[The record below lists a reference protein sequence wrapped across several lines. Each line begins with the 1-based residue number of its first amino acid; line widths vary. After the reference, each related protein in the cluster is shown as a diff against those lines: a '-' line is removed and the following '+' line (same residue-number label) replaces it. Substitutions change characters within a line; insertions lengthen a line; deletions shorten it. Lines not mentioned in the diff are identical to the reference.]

1 MGRRHA
7 HRRDRR
13 GARSGASP
21 GRGDQALVVAA
32 AHVVVERSRDR
43 WQGARCRPPQA
54 RVARAGARLVA
65 RVLPGSADGASDRR
79 DHADR
84 RHLRDSG
91 ARRRASAPDRH
102 SLPDRRSI
110 RASHRRAG
118 RLRRRRG
125 RLPHRSDRI
134 GDRRPMKA
142 VNLLPREDAPRKATG
157 GRSNAVVIVAAAGS
171 LLVVLALVVATT
183 IASSH
188 VSSARADLD
197 ASRAEIART
206 PAHASSSLARNR
218 LLSARERRTLALAS
232 TLSRRVAWDRI
243 LRRLALVLPGDV
255 WLTDLAGD
263 TPTGTLDTTA
273 TAAPAT
279 PGAVPTGLQ
288 IDGYSYSHAAVAR
301 LLSRLEVVPD
311 LKDVQLQTS
320 TAEELNGVRVVRF
333 TIAADIRRGGDAK

>member
-1 MGRRHA
+1 
-7 HRRDRR
+7 
-13 GARSGASP
+13 
-21 GRGDQALVVAA
+21 
-32 AHVVVERSRDR
+32 
-43 WQGARCRPPQA
+43 
-54 RVARAGARLVA
+54 
-65 RVLPGSADGASDRR
+65 
-79 DHADR
+79 
-84 RHLRDSG
+84 
-91 ARRRASAPDRH
+91 
-102 SLPDRRSI
+102 
-110 RASHRRAG
+110 
-118 RLRRRRG
+118 
-125 RLPHRSDRI
+125 
-134 GDRRPMKA
+134 MKA
-142 VNLLPREDAPRKATG
+142 VNLLPREDAPRKATS

-197 ASRAEIART
+197 ASRAELART

-243 LRRLALVLPGDV
+243 LRRLALVLPDDV

>member
-1 MGRRHA
+1 
-7 HRRDRR
+7 
-13 GARSGASP
+13 
-21 GRGDQALVVAA
+21 
-32 AHVVVERSRDR
+32 
-43 WQGARCRPPQA
+43 
-54 RVARAGARLVA
+54 
-65 RVLPGSADGASDRR
+65 
-79 DHADR
+79 
-84 RHLRDSG
+84 
-91 ARRRASAPDRH
+91 
-102 SLPDRRSI
+102 
-110 RASHRRAG
+110 
-118 RLRRRRG
+118 
-125 RLPHRSDRI
+125 
-134 GDRRPMKA
+134 MKA

-157 GRSNAVVIVAAAGS
+157 GGRSNTVAIVAGAGG
-171 LLVVLALVVATT
+171 LLVVLALAVATT
-183 IASSH
+183 VASNH

-197 ASRAEIART
+197 ASRAELART

-243 LRRLALVLPGDV
+243 LRRLALVLPDDV

-301 LLSRLEVVPD
+301 LLSRLAVVPD